1 VRYLEEGQG
10 RTVDLVHWKADKMRE
25 YQSPEIV
32 ELGSIADF
40 TRGDT
45 FAWQLDGMTFAE
57 LLHNALNGDLLGTS

>member
-1 VRYLEEGQG
+1 
-10 RTVDLVHWKADKMRE
+10 MRE
-25 YQSPEIV
+25 YQSPEII

-57 LLHNALNGDLLGTS
+57 VIQNAHDGNGLGTS

>member
-1 VRYLEEGQG
+1 VE
-10 RTVDLVHWKADKMRE
+10 ADKMRE
-25 YQSPEIV
+25 YQSPEII

-45 FAWQLDGMTFAE
+45 FAWELDGMSFAE